1 MYGKDE
7 STTKQ
12 QQDRLNAQLSSLFD
26 SDDTEEDFEE
36 GFEDAKKHSKRS
48 PKQSH
53 RKLLSKHHKHDYDD
67 EDDNEDDDVFS
78 STSTNSSGQRSRR
91 ASRPNKTR
99 YPKETSRQT
108 RSNDFE
114 DSELD
119 DIFGSSSE
127 QSPKK
132 EKRKRREKPA
142 KKRESSKGSSK
153 KSKKQS
159 KKSSKQT
166 PRAFS
171 SLFKRNKDEEYFEDD
186 SNFLDNSRITD
197 LYDED
202 SEGEYG
208 DIGYPED
215 YEVFD
220 PSENAKER
228 QKSRL
233 ARKKKRTAGPDNRV
247 YYDRDGRIIE
257 NEDDSDDRPAWTRAR
272 IAKWIIIAVVVSMV
286 ALLGWGGYNTD
297 FDENGKAYVVPLE
310 LLPERAYIRKADKL
324 LNVILSMDKTFDED
338 TYYLPTDYSNMY
350 SKLTKVKKSLNEST
364 NELSRYVNVPE
375 DYQGYHTNLIN
386 FSLSIQDCINNLI
399 KNREAT
405 DYEDYREEVFAEYLQ
420 DLNSIKK
427 QRKEIETEL
436 FRNISDDSE

>member
-1 MYGKDE
+1 MFKDE
-7 STTKQ
+7 STSKQ
-12 QQDRLNAQLSSLFD
+12 QQDRLNSQLSSLFD
-26 SDDTEEDFEE
+26 SDDAEEDFEE
-36 GFEDAKKHSKRS
+36 GFEDDKKRSKRS
-48 PKQSH
+48 SKQPH
-53 RKLLSKHHKHDYDD
+53 RKLLSKHRKQNYDD
-67 EDDNEDDDVFS
+67 EDEDGEDDGIFS
-78 STSTNSSGQRSRR
+78 TTSTNSSRQRSRR

-99 YPKETSRQT
+99 YSEKASRQPPN
-108 RSNDFE
+108 NDYE

-132 EKRKRREKPA
+132 EKRKKRERPA
-142 KKRESSKGSSK
+142 KKRGAGKKSGQ
-153 KSKKQS
+153 KSKKQAK
-159 KKSSKQT
+159 KKSKQSPKT
-166 PRAFS
+166 LS

-186 SNFLDNSRITD
+186 SDFLDNSRITD

-202 SEGEYG
+202 SEDEYG
-208 DIGYPED
+208 EIGYPED

-233 ARKKKRTAGPDNRV
+233 ARKRKRTAGPDNRV
-247 YYDRDGRIIE
+247 YYDRDGRVIE
-257 NEDDSDDRPAWTRAR
+257 NDDDSDDRPVWTRAW

-386 FSLSIQDCINNLI
+386 FSLSIQDCIDNLI

-436 FRNISDDSE
+436 FRNISDDSD